1 MKSLFL
7 VLIFLT
13 LTFCKDE
20 AVEPE
25 ELPGSL
31 TISFDKTNIPDNIVS
46 VKATVTRNGFETI
59 IEDLNLLSETT
70 AEIQIEELVAGTWH
84 IKIEALDNNDK
95 ALYAGESDIEIK
107 PGEITPISINLT
119 PVLENLGGL
128 FINVNWDDLPYNW
141 FDQPTN
147 PILQKDGSQFDNLG
161 VWQPSIIK
169 EETGYKMWYAGVIPG
184 GINYTFYATSNDGL
198 NWTKY
203 SSQPILFPGAN
214 GTWDSQHVS
223 PAFVMKESGQYYMYY
238 VGWSDQ
244 GSDWGVGLATSQDG
258 INWTK
263 RISPVISGL
272 DWDNQIVVNSILKIN
287 SIYYMYY
294 SGRASTNATWKI
306 GLATSADGINWTKHY
321 SNPILE
327 STYTWEN
334 NGVSYPTIILEDNLY
349 KMIYSGGSSPAFGL
363 AYSADG
369 INWVKRLKEPFL
381 TAELTY
387 NNSRIAYPKIIVTED
402 EYRLY
407 YSGFDSNNIS
417 FICVARKI
425 ITN

>member
-1 MKSLFL
+1 
-7 VLIFLT
+7 
-13 LTFCKDE
+13 
-20 AVEPE
+20 
-25 ELPGSL
+25 
-31 TISFDKTNIPDNIVS
+31 
-46 VKATVTRNGFETI
+46 
-59 IEDLNLLSETT
+59 
-70 AEIQIEELVAGTWH
+70 
-84 IKIEALDNNDK
+84 
-95 ALYAGESDIEIK
+95 
-107 PGEITPISINLT
+107 
-119 PVLENLGGL
+119 
-128 FINVNWDDLPYNW
+128 
-141 FDQPTN
+141 
-147 PILQKDGSQFDNLG
+147 
-161 VWQPSIIK
+161 
-169 EETGYKMWYAGVIPG
+169 
-184 GINYTFYATSNDGL
+184 
-198 NWTKY
+198 
-203 SSQPILFPGAN
+203 
-214 GTWDSQHVS
+214 
-223 PAFVMKESGQYYMYY
+223 MKESGQYYMYY